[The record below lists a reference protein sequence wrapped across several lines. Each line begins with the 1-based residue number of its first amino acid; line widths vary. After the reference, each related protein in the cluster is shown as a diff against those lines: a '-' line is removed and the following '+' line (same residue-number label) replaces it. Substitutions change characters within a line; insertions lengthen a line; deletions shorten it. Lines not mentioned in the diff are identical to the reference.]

1 MLDPQ
6 NGNGGV
12 RSIEN
17 RYRSLSKSLVEL
29 SVKLCQLASKKNSTN
44 CNKKTIDRII

>member
-1 MLDPQ
+1 MHDPQ

-17 RYRSLSKSLVEL
+17 RYRSLLKYLVEL
-29 SVKLCQLASKKNSTN
+29 YVKLCQLASKKIEQIVI
-44 CNKKTIDRII
+44 KL